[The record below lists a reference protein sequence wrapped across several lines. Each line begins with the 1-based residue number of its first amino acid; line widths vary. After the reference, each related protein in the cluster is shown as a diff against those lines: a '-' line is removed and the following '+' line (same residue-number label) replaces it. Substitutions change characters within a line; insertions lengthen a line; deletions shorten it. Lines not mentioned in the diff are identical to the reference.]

1 MAPRAAPAA
10 SALDSLSPTELKAV
24 KSDLFTS
31 QFRWAPETFAKGG
44 MDLAN
49 TTMYAATK
57 VAEESL
63 QVLAQPAAEGEDR
76 PFVLQDDDI
85 QKASKTPRV

>member
-1 MAPRAAPAA
+1 M
-10 SALDSLSPTELKAV
+10 KA
-24 KSDLFTS
+24 DLFTA

-49 TTMYAATK
+49 ATMYAATK

-63 QVLAQPAAEGEDR
+63 QVLAEPPAAGEER
-76 PFVLQDDDI
+76 PFTLQDDDI
-85 QKASKTPRV
+85 QKVRAGSSAPRVFDDAIEG